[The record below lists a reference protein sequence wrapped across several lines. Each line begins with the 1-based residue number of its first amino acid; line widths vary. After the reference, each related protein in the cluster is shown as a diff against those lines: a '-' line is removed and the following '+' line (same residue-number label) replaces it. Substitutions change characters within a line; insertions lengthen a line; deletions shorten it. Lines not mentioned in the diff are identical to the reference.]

1 MAVLLI
7 TYDLNA
13 KGQKHNEVLTKIK
26 DFQFWLQLSESSYAV
41 STSLSADQVF
51 KNFENL
57 IDNNDRMFVVP
68 MMQPYQG
75 WASKEQHKWLGEHLE
90 YA

>member
-13 KGQKHNEVLTKIK
+13 KGQKHNEVLTKIRG
-26 DFQFWLQLSESSYAV
+26 FRFWLQLSESSYAI
-41 STSLSADQVF
+41 STNLSADQVF
-51 KNFENL
+51 KSFETL
-57 IDNNDRMFVVP
+57 IDNNDCIFVVP
-68 MMQPYQG
+68 MIQSYQG
-75 WASKEQHKWLGEHLE
+75 WASEEKHKWLGEHLA